1 MSWPKYQETWLC
13 QFSSLSTTHLWY
25 FCIVWIWILSNDSS
39 PANGLPNH
47 ECIHRS
53 FHVVRRVLLRLEM
66 GKMKRCNLDT
76 CRVFGFDKYF
86 CVVER
91 ASYNFNKLNPS
102 ELLQWFLYVYEW
114 VLRLSSKI
122 AVCMFNKHCLCH
134 DHVFCVCV
142 LSVCFRVWGGFSVC
156 ASLWL

>member
-1 MSWPKYQETWLC
+1 
-13 QFSSLSTTHLWY
+13 
-25 FCIVWIWILSNDSS
+25 
-39 PANGLPNH
+39 
-47 ECIHRS
+47 
-53 FHVVRRVLLRLEM
+53 
-66 GKMKRCNLDT
+66 MKRCNLDT

-122 AVCMFNKHCLCH
+122 AVCMFNKHCLCVTIMFSAYVCRVC
-134 DHVFCVCV
+134 DFVFEEVFLCVLLCVCKH
-142 LSVCFRVWGGFSVC
+142 LCKDCTR
-156 ASLWL
+156 